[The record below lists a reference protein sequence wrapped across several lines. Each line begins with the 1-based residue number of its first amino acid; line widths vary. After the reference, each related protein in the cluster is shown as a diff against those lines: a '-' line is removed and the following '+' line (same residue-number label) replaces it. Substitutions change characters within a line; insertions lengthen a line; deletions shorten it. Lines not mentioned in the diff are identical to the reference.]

1 MIMLETQA
9 QPASMNEPAGQAPA
23 TEGQPLPA
31 RQPGEPFEIPVLALQ
46 NTTLF
51 PETVVPL
58 AVGRPRSVA
67 AVEAAL
73 GTEEK
78 LLACITVRADATN
91 TTQDASA
98 TDLYQIGTLTMIKRM
113 ERLGE
118 TMHIIA
124 QGTDRIRVIEWKQ
137 SDPSLRAVVQILP
150 DIKTKG

>member
-1 MIMLETQA
+1 MAE
-9 QPASMNEPAGQAPA
+9 
-23 TEGQPLPA
+23 
-31 RQPGEPFEIPVLALQ
+31 RQPGQSFEIAVLALQ

-73 GTEEK
+73 ATEEK
-78 LLACITVRADATN
+78 LLACITVRADASN
-91 TTQDASA
+91 TSQDAGP
-98 TDLYQIGTLTMIKRM
+98 TDLYQVGTLTMIKRM

-124 QGTDRIRVIEWKQ
+124 QGTGKTDNSTAIGRDDRPARVLHHRTKTIPIRNTLFPAILAKKCSNFVIV
-137 SDPSLRAVVQILP
+137 R
-150 DIKTKG
+150 